1 MSEFEASMERL
12 NAAFNDVAQAIQAE
26 LPAIW
31 GAAVEAYGMD
41 DTQTLVTLLAARNA
55 PGFGAKSLVE
65 VAREHGEQSV
75 IDYLDAVGQ
84 GIFV

>member
-31 GAAVEAYGMD
+31 DAAVEAYGVD
-41 DTQTLVTLLAARNA
+41 DSQTLVTLLAARNA
-55 PGFGAKSLVE
+55 PGFGGKSLVE
-65 VAREHGEQSV
+65 VAKEHGEQSV
-75 IDYLDAVGQ
+75 IDYLGAVAHG
-84 GIFV
+84 VYV